1 MLQEAGYMIGIS
13 SRIYGALAMKHLK
26 VAAVSLIS
34 AVMMGNFSSA
44 GEAQEAA
51 GAYDWTGFYIG
62 AHAGAAMAR
71 YRASGAGLFDG
82 DAMVKDLKDTA
93 FIGGLTLG
101 YNRQLMNNMVVG
113 LETDIGFMGI
123 SKRVEGLPTFD
134 DTDNFARL
142 KQGFYMDLTGRLG
155 FSYASF
161 LFYGKAGLVLS
172 RIKLEAADLA
182 AGSIDTSDYTSVN
195 KTRAG
200 YTVGGGVEYA
210 VTDAMSIKT
219 EYRYMDFGRISS
231 TNGDGES
238 IRHRV
243 KDHAITVGVNYKLPY

>member
-1 MLQEAGYMIGIS
+1 MSHI
-13 SRIYGALAMKHLK
+13 K
-26 VAAVSLIS
+26 VTAASVIS
-34 AVMMGNFSSA
+34 AVMIGSFSSF
-44 GEAQEAA
+44 GTAQEAA
-51 GAYDWTGFYIG
+51 GAYDWTGFYVG

-71 YRASGAGLFDG
+71 YRASGAGFFDG
-82 DAMVKDLKDTA
+82 DTMVKDLKDTA
-93 FIGGLTLG
+93 FIGGLTFG

-113 LETDIGFMGI
+113 LESDIGFMGV

-142 KQGFYMDLTGRLG
+142 KQGFYMDVTGRLG

-161 LFYGKAGLVLS
+161 LFYGKGGLVLS
-172 RIKLEAADLA
+172 RIRLEAADLD
-182 AGSIDTSDYTSVN
+182 GTSIDAGDYTSVK

-210 VTDAMSIKT
+210 ITDAMSIKA

-231 TNGDGES
+231 TNGDGNN

>member
-1 MLQEAGYMIGIS
+1 MSHI
-13 SRIYGALAMKHLK
+13 R
-26 VAAVSLIS
+26 VTAVSVIS
-34 AVMMGNFSSA
+34 AVILGSYSSF
-44 GEAQEAA
+44 GMAQEAE

-71 YRASGAGLFDG
+71 YRASGVGFFDS

-93 FIGGLTLG
+93 FIGGLTFG

-113 LETDIGFMGI
+113 LESDIGFMGV
-123 SKRVEGLPTFD
+123 SKRVEGFPTFD
-134 DTDNFARL
+134 DSDNFARL

-161 LFYGKAGLVLS
+161 LFYGKGGLVLS
-172 RIKLEAADLA
+172 RIKLEAADLVG
-182 AGSIDTSDYTSVN
+182 GSIDTSDYTSVK

-200 YTVGGGVEYA
+200 YTVGGGLEYA
-210 VTDAMSIKT
+210 VTDAMSIKA
-219 EYRYMDFGRISS
+219 EYRYMDFGHISS

-243 KDHAITVGVNYKLPY
+243 KDHAITVGVNYRLPY